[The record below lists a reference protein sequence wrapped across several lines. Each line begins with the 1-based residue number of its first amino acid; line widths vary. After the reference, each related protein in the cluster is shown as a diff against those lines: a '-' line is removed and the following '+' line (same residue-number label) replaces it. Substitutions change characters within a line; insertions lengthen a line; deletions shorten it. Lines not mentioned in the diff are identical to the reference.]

1 MSFNIDCA
9 NYARTR
15 MKCQEV
21 AVTLMVFS
29 GKSYLLDIAMHPE
42 SSVNLLRV
50 EKVSDCMQA
59 LQNSIAESKKN
70 RQ

>member
-1 MSFNIDCA
+1 MVQGLAMSFNIDCA

-29 GKSYLLDIAMHPE
+29 GKSLLDIAMHSE
-42 SSVNLLRV
+42 FSVNLSRV

-59 LQNSIAESKKN
+59 LQNSIAE
-70 RQ
+70 